1 MKTKNGRKTLINF
14 VGAFLATATIIA
26 ASSASASEE
35 PKVEI
40 LGAGY
45 GGSGCPAGSASA
57 IVSPDGQEL
66 SVIFDEYS
74 AFANSR
80 RERRKSC
87 NLTIPI
93 KVPSGYQVSL
103 FDADYRGYIA
113 PNTTG
118 RLRAEYFFAGER
130 GPVFRRSLRGEQE
143 YNVQDKLM
151 ASSWSRCGDSLNM
164 RINSSMTA
172 TGRGMASVDSL
183 DLARRGGF
191 IYHIKYRAC
200 DKL

>member
-1 MKTKNGRKTLINF
+1 MLLIGKPSISMDHLLLFGGLEHLFSLGKTHGFLWKWLI
-14 VGAFLATATIIA
+14 
-26 ASSASASEE
+26 
-35 PKVEI
+35 
-40 LGAGY
+40 
-45 GGSGCPAGSASA
+45 GGS
-57 IVSPDGQEL
+57 D
-66 SVIFDEYS
+66 Y
-74 AFANSR
+74 
-80 RERRKSC
+80 
-87 NLTIPI
+87 I

-103 FDADYRGYIA
+103 FDADYRGYVA

-130 GPVFRRSLRGEQE
+130 GPIFRRSLRGEQE